1 MIKGNKM
8 NKNFINGKWIDSASG
23 ATYEHLDPADLTKV
37 TGVWPMSTTED
48 TRTAIDAAQEA
59 FKTWSKISVFERA
72 EYLKKAV
79 ALMAERVDEIGEI
92 ISIENGKILAEGKG
106 EVNAALGEAN
116 HHINEGIRVVG
127 PQETRPVS
135 QDGVLAYI
143 INRPLGVAGII
154 TPWNF
159 PFNVASRKM
168 FPALIAGC
176 PCVLKGA
183 QLTPGSSAAFVKLMA
198 DAGLPPGVVNFV
210 SGSGRVV
217 GEELVTNPVVKAI
230 SFTGS
235 TEVGI
240 GINAKAGATLTRTQ
254 MEMGGKNATVVLK
267 DANLEAA
274 ADAIILVGFLCSGQL
289 CTSTSRVIVEKSVHA
304 KVVDLLK
311 QRVEKMVVGPGRDA
325 KSTMGPV
332 CGKAQ
337 LEEIMAGMEKA
348 QKEGAEVVIG
358 GNQLTADGFDK
369 GCFIEP
375 TLLDGVT
382 SDMFIAQEEVFGPII
397 SIMPVNDFDEAV
409 EVSNATTYG
418 LASSVFTNDLEKAMT
433 FIDKSDVG
441 LAHVNMHTA
450 AREPQ
455 FSLAGVKAS
464 GFGIPESG
472 HTGIEFF
479 TEHKVAYVKY
489 RL

>member
-1 MIKGNKM
+1 M
-8 NKNFINGKWIDSASG
+8 NKNYINGEWVDSASG
-23 ATYEHLDPADLTKV
+23 ATFEHLNPADLTVV
-37 TGVWPMSTTED
+37 TGVWPQSTVED
-48 TRTAIDAAQEA
+48 ARAAVGAAEQA
-59 FKTWSKISVFERA
+59 FESWGRLSVFERA

-79 ALMAERVDEIGEI
+79 ALMAERADQIGSI
-92 ISIENGKILAEGKG
+92 ISFENGKILAEGKG
-106 EVNAALGEAN
+106 EVNAALGEAH
-116 HHINEGIRVVG
+116 HHIQEGIRVVG
-127 PQETRPVS
+127 PQETRPCA
-135 QDGVLAYI
+135 QAGVLAYH

-159 PFNVASRKM
+159 PFNVASRKI
-168 FPALIAGC
+168 FPALMAGC
-176 PCVLKGA
+176 TCVLKGA
-183 QLTPGSSAAFVKLMA
+183 RLTPGSSAAFVQLMA
-198 DAGLPPGVVNFV
+198 DAGLPAGVVNLI

-240 GINAKAGATLTRTQ
+240 SINTQAGPSLTRTQ
-254 MEMGGKNATVVLK
+254 LEMGGKNATVVLS

-274 ADAIILVGFLCSGQL
+274 ADAITLVGFLCSGQL
-289 CTSTSRVIVEKSVHA
+289 CTSTSRVIVEQSVH
-304 KVVDLLK
+304 KKMVELLE
-311 QRVEKMVVGPGRDA
+311 QRVKKMVVGPNDDPA
-325 KSTMGPV
+325 STMGPV
-332 CGKAQ
+332 CGQGQ
-337 LEEIMAGMEKA
+337 LKEILAGIERA
-348 QKEGAEVVIG
+348 RKEDAKVVIG
-358 GNQLTADGFDK
+358 GNQITENGFDK

-375 TLLDGVT
+375 TLLDNVK
-382 SDMFIAQEEVFGPII
+382 SNMFIAQEEVFGPII
-397 SIMPVNDFDEAV
+397 SIMPVADFDEAV

-418 LASSVFTNDLEKAMT
+418 LASSVYTNDLEKAMT

-472 HTGIEFF
+472 HTGIEFY
-479 TEHKVAYVKY
+479 TEHKVAYIKY
-489 RL
+489 NL